1 MRTNKKETCKE
12 GEEVIHEDR
21 PLYIGGLL
29 RELTIAVHRNIGV
42 KLSEHELGDMKG
54 PQSMAL
60 GYLIHASAQDEIYV
74 KDLEKYM
81 KIRKS
86 TASELVSRLEKNGYV
101 KTEKS
106 QKDGR
111 LKRLIVT
118 EEGHE
123 AHDRILQ
130 FLQEIDDRLVE
141 GLSKEEVDT
150 FVNLLNRLIQ
160 NMLP

>member
-1 MRTNKKETCKE
+1 
-12 GEEVIHEDR
+12 VIHEDR

-42 KLSEHELGDMKG
+42 ELSEHELGDMKG

-118 EEGHE
+118 EEGH
-123 AHDRILQ
+123 AAYDRILQ

-150 FVNLLNRLIQ
+150 LVNLLNRLIQ

>member
-1 MRTNKKETCKE
+1 MIEKVTRMKDE
-12 GEEVIHEDR
+12 HQ
-21 PLYIGGLL
+21 PMYIGGLL

-42 KLSEHELGDMKG
+42 ELSEHELGDMKG

-60 GYLIHASAQDEIYV
+60 GYIIHASTKDELYV

-101 KTEKS
+101 RTEKS

-123 AHDRILQ
+123 AHDRILYL
-130 FLQEIDDRLVE
+130 LQEVDDRLVA
-141 GLSKEEVDT
+141 GLSQEEVDT
-150 FVNLLNRLIQ
+150 FVRILNKLIQ
-160 NMLP
+160 NMQS

>member
-1 MRTNKKETCKE
+1 M
-12 GEEVIHEDR
+12 IHEDR

-29 RELTIAVHRNIGV
+29 RELTIAIHRNIGV
-42 KLSEHELGDMKG
+42 ELSEHELGDMKG

-60 GYLIHASAQDEIYV
+60 GYLIRASAQDEIYV

-150 FVNLLNRLIQ
+150 FVNLLDRLIQ

>member
-1 MRTNKKETCKE
+1 MKDE
-12 GEEVIHEDR
+12 HQ
-21 PLYIGGLL
+21 PMYLGGLL
-29 RELTIAVHRNIGV
+29 RELTIAIHRNIGV
-42 KLSEHELGDMKG
+42 ELSEHELGDMKG

-60 GYLIHASAQDEIYV
+60 GYIIHASTKDELYV

-101 KTEKS
+101 RTEKS
-106 QKDGR
+106 QRDGR

-123 AHDRILQ
+123 AHDRILYL
-130 FLQEIDDRLVE
+130 LQEIDDRLVA
-141 GLSKEEVDT
+141 GLSQEEVDT
-150 FVNLLNRLIQ
+150 FVRILNKLIQ
-160 NMLP
+160 NMQS

>member
-1 MRTNKKETCKE
+1 MT
-12 GEEVIHEDR
+12 HEDR

-29 RELTIAVHRNIGV
+29 RELTIAIHRNVGIE
-42 KLSEHELGDMKG
+42 LSEHELGDMKG

-60 GYLIHASAQDEIYV
+60 GYIIHASAHDEIYV

-86 TASELVSRLEKNGYV
+86 TASELVSRLERNGYV

-106 QKDGR
+106 EKDGR

-118 EEGHE
+118 EEGQE
-123 AHDRILQ
+123 AHDRILC
-130 FLQEIDDRLVE
+130 FLQAIDDQLVA
-141 GLSKEEVDT
+141 GLTEEEVDT
-150 FVNLLNRLIQ
+150 FVHLLNRLIQ
-160 NMLP
+160 NMRP

>member
-1 MRTNKKETCKE
+1 
-12 GEEVIHEDR
+12 VIHEDR
-21 PLYIGGLL
+21 PLYIGGML
-29 RELTIAVHRNIGV
+29 RELTIAIHRNIGV
-42 KLSEHELGDMKG
+42 ELSEHELGDMKG

-60 GYLIHASAQDEIYV
+60 GYLIRASAQDEIYV

-150 FVNLLNRLIQ
+150 FVNLLDRLIQ

>member
-1 MRTNKKETCKE
+1 M
-12 GEEVIHEDR
+12 IHEDH

-42 KLSEHELGDMKG
+42 ELSEHELGDMKG

-118 EEGHE
+118 EEGHA

-130 FLQEIDDRLVE
+130 FLQAIDDRLVE

>member
-1 MRTNKKETCKE
+1 M
-12 GEEVIHEDR
+12 IHEDR

-29 RELTIAVHRNIGV
+29 RELTIAVRRNISV
-42 KLSEHELGDMKG
+42 ELSEHELGDMKG

-130 FLQEIDDRLVE
+130 YLQEIDDRLVE

-150 FVNLLNRLIQ
+150 LVNLLNRLIE

>member
-1 MRTNKKETCKE
+1 M
-12 GEEVIHEDR
+12 IHEDR

-42 KLSEHELGDMKG
+42 ELSEHELGDMKG

-118 EEGHE
+118 EEGHA

-130 FLQEIDDRLVE
+130 FLQEIDDKLVE

-150 FVNLLNRLIQ
+150 LVNLLNRLIQ

>member
-1 MRTNKKETCKE
+1 M
-12 GEEVIHEDR
+12 IHEDR

-29 RELTIAVHRNIGV
+29 RELTIAIHRNIGV
-42 KLSEHELGDMKG
+42 ELSEHELGDMKG

-118 EEGHE
+118 EEGHA

-160 NMLP
+160 NMRP

>member
-1 MRTNKKETCKE
+1 M
-12 GEEVIHEDR
+12 IHEDR

-42 KLSEHELGDMKG
+42 ELSEHELGNMKG

-118 EEGHE
+118 EEGHA

-130 FLQEIDDRLVE
+130 FLQAIDDRLVE

>member
-1 MRTNKKETCKE
+1 MKDE
-12 GEEVIHEDR
+12 HQ
-21 PLYIGGLL
+21 PMYIGGLL

-42 KLSEHELGDMKG
+42 ELSEHELGDMKG

-60 GYLIHASAQDEIYV
+60 GYIIHASTKDELYV

-101 KTEKS
+101 RTEKS
-106 QKDGR
+106 QRDGR

-123 AHDRILQ
+123 AHDRILYL
-130 FLQEIDDRLVE
+130 LQEVDDRLVA
-141 GLSKEEVDT
+141 GLSQEEVDT
-150 FVNLLNRLIQ
+150 FVRILNKLIQ
-160 NMLP
+160 NMQS

>member
-1 MRTNKKETCKE
+1 M
-12 GEEVIHEDR
+12 IHEDR
-21 PLYIGGLL
+21 PLYIGGML
-29 RELTIAVHRNIGV
+29 RELTIAIHRNIGV
-42 KLSEHELGDMKG
+42 ELSEHELGDMKG

-60 GYLIHASAQDEIYV
+60 GYLIRASAQDEIYV

-150 FVNLLNRLIQ
+150 FVNLLDRLIQ

>member
-1 MRTNKKETCKE
+1 M
-12 GEEVIHEDR
+12 IHEDR

-29 RELTIAVHRNIGV
+29 RELTIAVQRNIGV
-42 KLSEHELGDMKG
+42 ELSEHELGDMKG

-118 EEGHE
+118 EEGHA

-160 NMLP
+160 NMRP

>member
-1 MRTNKKETCKE
+1 M
-12 GEEVIHEDR
+12 IHEDR

-29 RELTIAVHRNIGV
+29 RELTIHRNIGV
-42 KLSEHELGDMKG
+42 ELSEHELGDMKG

-118 EEGHE
+118 EEGHA

>member
-1 MRTNKKETCKE
+1 M
-12 GEEVIHEDR
+12 IHEER

-42 KLSEHELGDMKG
+42 ELSEHELGDMKG

-118 EEGHE
+118 EEGHA

>member
-1 MRTNKKETCKE
+1 M
-12 GEEVIHEDR
+12 IHEER

-42 KLSEHELGDMKG
+42 ELSEHELGDMKG

-118 EEGHE
+118 EEGHA

-150 FVNLLNRLIQ
+150 LVNLLNRLIQ

>member
-1 MRTNKKETCKE
+1 M
-12 GEEVIHEDR
+12 IYEDR
-21 PLYIGGLL
+21 SLYIGGLL

-42 KLSEHELGDMKG
+42 ELSEHELGDMKG

>member
-1 MRTNKKETCKE
+1 M
-12 GEEVIHEDR
+12 IHEDR

-42 KLSEHELGDMKG
+42 ELSEHELGDMKG

-60 GYLIHASAQDEIYV
+60 GYLIRASAQDEIYV

-123 AHDRILQ
+123 AYDRILQ

-160 NMLP
+160 NMMP

>member
-1 MRTNKKETCKE
+1 MK
-12 GEEVIHEDR
+12 HEDH

-42 KLSEHELGDMKG
+42 ELSEHELGDMKG

>member
-1 MRTNKKETCKE
+1 M
-12 GEEVIHEDR
+12 IHEDR

-42 KLSEHELGDMKG
+42 ELSEHELGDMKG

-60 GYLIHASAQDEIYV
+60 GYLIHASTQDEIYV

-118 EEGHE
+118 EEGHA

>member
-1 MRTNKKETCKE
+1 M
-12 GEEVIHEDR
+12 IHEDR

-42 KLSEHELGDMKG
+42 ELSEHELGDMKG

-60 GYLIHASAQDEIYV
+60 GYLIRASAQDEIYV

-86 TASELVSRLEKNGYV
+86 TASELVSRLEKIGYV

-118 EEGHE
+118 EEGHA

-130 FLQEIDDRLVE
+130 LLQEIDDRLVE

-160 NMLP
+160 NMMP

>member
-1 MRTNKKETCKE
+1 M
-12 GEEVIHEDR
+12 IHEDR

-42 KLSEHELGDMKG
+42 ELSEHELGDMKG

-118 EEGHE
+118 EERHA

-160 NMLP
+160 NMRP

>member
-1 MRTNKKETCKE
+1 M
-12 GEEVIHEDR
+12 IHEDR

-42 KLSEHELGDMKG
+42 ELSEHELGDMKG

-86 TASELVSRLEKNGYV
+86 TASELVSRLEKIGYV

-118 EEGHE
+118 EEGHA

-141 GLSKEEVDT
+141 GSLKGRGRHFCQLVK
-150 FVNLLNRLIQ
+150 
-160 NMLP
+160 

>member
-1 MRTNKKETCKE
+1 MTNE
-12 GEEVIHEDR
+12 GQ

-29 RELTIAVHRNIGV
+29 RELTIAVHRTIGV
-42 KLSEHELGDMKG
+42 ELSEHELGEMKG

-60 GYLIHASAQDEIYV
+60 GFIIHASEKDEIYV
-74 KDLEKYM
+74 KDLAKFM

-111 LKRLIVT
+111 LKQLIVT
-118 EEGHE
+118 EEGQ
-123 AHDRILQ
+123 ATHDNILR
-130 FLQEIDDRLVE
+130 FLQDVDDQLVD
-141 GLSKEEVDT
+141 GFSTEEVDM
-150 FVNLLNRLIQ
+150 FVSMLKRLIQ
-160 NMLP
+160 NMQP

>member
-1 MRTNKKETCKE
+1 MKDE
-12 GEEVIHEDR
+12 HQ
-21 PLYIGGLL
+21 PMYIGGLL

-42 KLSEHELGDMKG
+42 ELSEHELGDMKG

-60 GYLIHASAQDEIYV
+60 GYIIHASTKDELYV

-101 KTEKS
+101 RTEKS

-123 AHDRILQ
+123 AQDRILYL
-130 FLQEIDDRLVE
+130 LQEVDDRLVA
-141 GLSKEEVDT
+141 GLSQEEVDT
-150 FVNLLNRLIQ
+150 FVRILNKLIQ
-160 NMLP
+160 NMQS

>member
-42 KLSEHELGDMKG
+42 ELSEHELGDMKG

>member
-1 MRTNKKETCKE
+1 M
-12 GEEVIHEDR
+12 IHEDR
-21 PLYIGGLL
+21 PLYIGGML
-29 RELTIAVHRNIGV
+29 RELTIAIHRNIGIE
-42 KLSEHELGDMKG
+42 LSEHELGDMKG

-60 GYLIHASAQDEIYV
+60 GYLIRASAQDEIYV

-150 FVNLLNRLIQ
+150 FVNLLDRLIQ

>member
-1 MRTNKKETCKE
+1 M
-12 GEEVIHEDR
+12 IHEDR

-42 KLSEHELGDMKG
+42 ELSEHELGDMKG

-118 EEGHE
+118 EEGH
-123 AHDRILQ
+123 AARDRILQ
-130 FLQEIDDRLVE
+130 FLQARDDRLVA

-150 FVNLLNRLIQ
+150 LVNLLNRLIQ